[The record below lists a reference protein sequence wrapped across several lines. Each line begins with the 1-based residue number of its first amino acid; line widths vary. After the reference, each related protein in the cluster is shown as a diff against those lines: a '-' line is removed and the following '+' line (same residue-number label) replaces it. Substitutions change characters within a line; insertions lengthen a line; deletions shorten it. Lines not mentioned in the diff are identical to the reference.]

1 MTPAADRRSF
11 QLVLVD
17 EDPLFRSGLRI
28 CLEDTAELQI
38 VAEAETGA
46 EALQLL
52 DTFANRAIEPTD
64 YLEPPSRID
73 LVIIDLELGRRTRD
87 AIQGLDLCR
96 RIRVQYPD
104 VAVLLLSAV
113 PEPIMLAAAQRV
125 GANGYCARNLEA
137 NELIAIIRR
146 VATGQ
151 PYWMRLDRSSTPSA
165 SPATAPLTTPSA
177 STSRSRRPWLRFR
190 RNLRISG
197 LQQIETALAETAAQ
211 LRSLDLSDLDRALL
225 AGRRRELLTA
235 RWLVK
240 RFLAT
245 PALDAA
251 LGEQPQE
258 TNRSATATRELPV
271 QSETEST
278 TFQATGSMAPSSAAS
293 SSALAPS
300 SMTSSS
306 LMPQADR
313 DVRSILFDAISAK
326 LQLSL
331 TNGTETPLEIDI
343 LREDKKRELFY
354 LVLRKLEDLLD
365 ELRFS
370 QVDAEQL
377 TSKRSLL
384 LLDLWQAVV
393 IDFFGKYSTLTVDG
407 FEVEIVDE
415 ILQDMSIVQTEIL
428 DKIPSVVNLFQHLL
442 FQLPLMV
449 DGTPY
454 PPGNPASLARAEW
467 LLENLMIQVA
477 NAVIQPLLNRFANV
491 EAIKQSLY
499 NRRLLSSR
507 EIERFRNNLS
517 WKYRL
522 EKYVREPTNIFE
534 SRYSLFVL
542 AGRGIKKTS
551 IYAPRHQELQQLSG
565 VPMLVTMVLET
576 RDAVAPRVR
585 SVISFMG
592 NGVIYV
598 LTEVIGRGIGL
609 VGRGVIK
616 GIGSVWQ
623 DGRFR

>member
-1 MTPAADRRSF
+1 MTPAADRRPF

-17 EDPLFRSGLRI
+17 EDPVFRSGLRI
-28 CLEDTAELQI
+28 CLEDIADLQVI
-38 VAEAETGA
+38 AEAEDGTA
-46 EALQLL
+46 AL
-52 DTFANRAIEPTD
+52 RI
-64 YLEPPSRID
+64 LEELNTSVD
-73 LVIIDLELGRRTRD
+73 LVILDVGLGRGDREVM
-87 AIQGLDLCR
+87 QGLDLCR
-96 RIRVQYPD
+96 RLRSRYPD
-104 VAVLLLSAV
+104 MAVLLLSAL
-113 PEPIMLAAAQRV
+113 PEPVMLAAAQRV
-125 GANGYCARNLEA
+125 GANGYCARNLEV

-146 VATGQ
+146 VAAGLS
-151 PYWMRLDRSSTPSA
+151 YWMPLDRPSSLTSPTPR
-165 SPATAPLTTPSA
+165 PIPRP
-177 STSRSRRPWLRFR
+177 RRPFARLR

-197 LQQIETALAETAAQ
+197 LQQIDAALTEVTAL
-211 LRSLDLSDLDRALL
+211 LHSLDLSDLDRVLL
-225 AGRRRELLTA
+225 SGRRRELLAA
-235 RWLVK
+235 RWLVT
-240 RFLAT
+240 RLLAT
-245 PALDAA
+245 PDLPESRQEPDRQAL
-251 LGEQPQE
+251 E
-258 TNRSATATRELPV
+258 TRELPV
-271 QSETEST
+271 QTGTQPARPS
-278 TFQATGSMAPSSAAS
+278 ATGSALTSNAPSSALVRPATAS
-293 SSALAPS
+293 SVL
-300 SMTSSS
+300 
-306 LMPQADR
+306 LPQPDR
-313 DVRSILFDAISAK
+313 EVRSILFDAISAK

-331 TNGTETPLEIDI
+331 NNGTETPMETDI

-377 TSKRSLL
+377 ASKRSLL
-384 LLDLWQAVV
+384 LLDLWQTTV
-393 IDFFGKYSTLTVDG
+393 IDFFGKYSTLTIAG

-415 ILQDMSIVQTEIL
+415 ILQDMAIVQTEIL
-428 DKIPSVVNLFQHLL
+428 DRIPSVVELLQHLL
-442 FQLPLMV
+442 FQMPLVV

-454 PPGNPASLARAEW
+454 PPGNPESLARAEL

-499 NRRLLSSR
+499 DRRLLSSR

-551 IYAPRHQELQQLSG
+551 IYAPRNQELQQLSG
-565 VPMLVTMVLET
+565 LPMLVTMALET

-585 SVISFMG
+585 SAVSFVG
-592 NGVIYV
+592 NGVVYI

-616 GIGSVWQ
+616 GIGNVWQ
-623 DGRFR
+623 DGRFK